1 MAEGPALTVG
11 LAGAAGVASAVVS
24 CPAELVMLHQQTS
37 GAKMVPAV
45 RQLVATHGPLS
56 LWRGMAP
63 TMMRECLWVGAYLG
77 SVPVLEEGLR
87 STEVRVALDLC
98 VQRSLFLRCFGW
110 VWAGR
115 RASVKN
121 TAYPPSAPCE
131 TNQTRTSA

>member
-1 MAEGPALTVG
+1 VGGGGDGVGVAEGPALTVG

-87 STEVRVALDLC
+87 STEVRVIGGLISVWRTPL
-98 VQRSLFLRCFGW
+98 VVRW
-110 VWAGR
+110 V
-115 RASVKN
+115 
-121 TAYPPSAPCE
+121 
-131 TNQTRTSA
+131 